1 MKNTS
6 ITLFTIACAAY
17 AKPLGQDQRFSSHA
31 AQYNVEIKTAEQYRE
46 RQRIFSENDAIIEE
60 TNRKADESGSSQA
73 LRLAHNFTS
82 TMTEDEINNMMGLC
96 LSKCYE
102 VHFGQVSKWLKS
114 IFVNLFEYH
123 CNKIYGYG
131 ISILYNILTINVDS
145 DRNFI

>member
-17 AKPLGQDQRFSSHA
+17 AKPLGQDQRFSSHT

-82 TMTEDEINNMMGLC
+82 TMKEDEINNMMGL
-96 LSKCYE
+96 KME
-102 VHFGQVSKWLKS
+102 D
-114 IFVNLFEYH
+114 
-123 CNKIYGYG
+123 
-131 ISILYNILTINVDS
+131 TDS
-145 DRNFI
+145 DRDDLELEWNRQSQSSADRAVDHFTDGFMYPVRN